1 VTPDQVWRLRGDDPD
16 VVRAAELGKHETVKQ
31 LIALGAHL
39 DVEGCGR
46 TDDSALMA
54 AVRSGSKETVEVLL
68 AAGADVN
75 RGIETHADDTIV
87 ETALTVAVASG
98 NRAIVK
104 LLLDHRADVKALNH
118 SYHPSAEKAVA
129 LLFDMGESA
138 HARDLG
144 QAATGVELPQ
154 PDADLLEQG
163 RKLGSLFTAFATRFN
178 AQGDRTSAERLC
190 EWKLAAWEAGSSLDE
205 DDLFLFPDAVG
216 VPIQIPVC
224 LRTLAEIK
232 EAKGELQ
239 EAIRLYRKVLRTWR
253 YFNFE
258 VEDAYDVIFDGRDE
272 AQGSSADAWRSLFSD
287 AGLQSTVVSV
297 PEGWHTE
304 FATLLRDC
312 ERILGRLGM
321 AEEQGRVAVAIERL
335 GSEKP

>member
-1 VTPDQVWRLRGDDPD
+1 MIPDQVRRLRGDDPD

-54 AVRSGSKETVEVLL
+54 AVRSGSKETVEALI

-75 RGIETHADDTIV
+75 RGIGTFADDTIV
-87 ETALTVAVASG
+87 KTALTVAVARG

-129 LLFDMGESA
+129 LLFDMGEGA

-163 RKLGSLFTAFATRFN
+163 RKLGSLFTAFATSFN

-190 EWKLAAWEAGSSLDE
+190 EWKLAAWEVESPLDE
-205 DDLFLFPDAVG
+205 DYLFLFPDAVRI
-216 VPIQIPVC
+216 PIHIPVC

-232 EAKGELQ
+232 EAEGELQ
-239 EAIRLYRKVLRTWR
+239 EAFRLYRKVLRTWR
-253 YFNFE
+253 YFDKSSD
-258 VEDAYDVIFDGRDE
+258 DAVIPGGIDE
-272 AQGSSADAWRSLFSD
+272 AQGSSSDAWLNLFSD
-287 AGLQSTVVSV
+287 ASLQSSVVSA
-297 PEGWHTE
+297 PDGWRTE

-321 AEEQGRVAVAIERL
+321 VAEQGRVAVALERL
-335 GSEKP
+335 GSENP